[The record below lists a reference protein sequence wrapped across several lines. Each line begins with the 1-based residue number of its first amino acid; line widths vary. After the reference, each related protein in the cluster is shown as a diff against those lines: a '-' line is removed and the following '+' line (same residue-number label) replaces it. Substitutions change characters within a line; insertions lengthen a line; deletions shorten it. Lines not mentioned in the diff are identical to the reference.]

1 METYEKFA
9 EQHKT
14 IMNSVINYSNLD
26 QHLHD

>member
-14 IMNSVINYSNLD
+14 IMKSVINYSNLD